1 MFKPDIGAYTWA
13 VKSLYVP
20 YSGKRPALVSVNGH
34 KLLILARDKETF
46 EDYMGDLSA
55 DRLRRV
61 EAGATEGEEEVVLKK
76 LAERMNA
83 GVVVAAAES
92 DFPDVIKSLEEQLPW
107 VH

>member
-1 MFKPDIGAYTWA
+1 M
-13 VKSLYVP
+13 KSLYVP

-46 EDYMGDLSA
+46 EDYMEDLSA

-61 EAGATEGEEEVVLKK
+61 EAGSTEGEEEVVLKK